1 MPPPIVPTSGPANRA
16 TVTRLTEKVPPRPSP
31 PVNGDPAAPSAAAP
45 APPRPEKAE
54 PAAAAAVMEPRARPS
69 AAAVA
74 AASPA
79 SAPARPAA
87 KAPVADGAQ
96 KFREVRGFGDKPNG
110 ASAVKAPAKVDDP
123 FADLD
128 SLEAEMARLLGREKL
143 S

>member
-1 MPPPIVPTSGPANRA
+1 MPPPIVPASGSASRPSM
-16 TVTRLTEKVPPRPSP
+16 TRLTEKVPPRPSP
-31 PVNGDPAAPSAAAP
+31 PVNGDSAAPSAAAP

-69 AAAVA
+69 AAA
-74 AASPA
+74 SPA

-96 KFREVRGFGDKPNG
+96 KFGEVRGFGDKPNG